1 MSRPVTVWLLIG
13 LVLAAFV
20 LAGRRDQCS
29 CQLPS
34 CSLAWAVESPSPPEE
49 SPAKDQA
56 QMGATQ
62 PSEDPSVSQDS
73 NTTGSASEAA
83 SPGEQPGQPSAE
95 TPPAEQPAAAPA
107 EPQPQPESRPAS
119 PPAEPASP
127 PQEETS
133 PPPIPEPEKP
143 SSPPADQAQAVSP
156 APAEEAT
163 EAKPQPQ
170 EPAPEQPKEPKEDPT
185 PPPAEPP
192 IPNLAEIIAKLR
204 QQEPGKYRP
213 VAEICQVKTYRVETL
228 HGFGLVVDLTDLARS
243 LGASGRTS
251 QPAISSLGSP
261 LKPGISS
268 PVAESSRRGES
279 PSSADLKAAL
289 ALLDRTAV
297 DELLEAIPESLWER
311 RAITLVTVTVN
322 IPPEGAHQGDRLDC
336 QVRSFEPKSLSGG
349 FLLPTKL
356 YPPGPRDKAPVGI
369 AAGPVV
375 SESTLRTGGDR
386 VVGGCLVQQDIQE
399 EFVRDG
405 KIRLLLKPEHASFLV
420 AQDIA
425 DRINVEV
432 GLFAGKPIA
441 RALSSSVIE
450 VEVPPGFEDNPV
462 GFVTQVLRLP
472 SSVPVEQS
480 ATVPFR
486 STIPEGRR

>member
-13 LVLAAFV
+13 LVLGAFV
-20 LAGRRDQCS
+20 LAGRRDQCA

-34 CSLAWAVESPSPPEE
+34 CSLAWATE
-49 SPAKDQA
+49 
-56 QMGATQ
+56 
-62 PSEDPSVSQDS
+62 
-73 NTTGSASEAA
+73 NTSS
-83 SPGEQPGQPSAE
+83 GEQPAQGAASQPSAHPASTE
-95 TPPAEQPAAAPA
+95 GAAPGNISEGTPPAEQPASSASEKPSG
-107 EPQPQPESRPAS
+107 EAS
-119 PPAEPASP
+119 PPAAGQPEAQ
-127 PQEETS
+127 PQ
-133 PPPIPEPEKP
+133 
-143 SSPPADQAQAVSP
+143 SPPAP
-156 APAEEAT
+156 AST
-163 EAKPQPQ
+163 
-170 EPAPEQPKEPKEDPT
+170 EPAPPSVSEAPAAPQSQPQPSTSAPTEQAPPTVPVSPEQPPGPQPKVEQ
-185 PPPAEPP
+185 PAVERP

-213 VAEICQVKTYRVETL
+213 IGEICQVKTYRVETL
-228 HGFGLVVDLTDLARS
+228 HGFGLVVDLTELARS
-243 LGASGRTS
+243 VGASGRLS
-251 QPAISSLGSP
+251 QPGITSLGSV
-261 LKPGISS
+261 LKPGTGVTS
-268 PVAESSRRGES
+268 AEPFRKGELLS
-279 PSSADLKAAL
+279 AADLKAAL
-289 ALLDRTAV
+289 ALLDRTA
-297 DELLEAIPESLWER
+297 DEELLQAIPESLWER
-311 RAITLVTVTVN
+311 RAVTLVTVTVN

-375 SESTLRTGGDR
+375 TESTLRAGGDR

-425 DRINVEV
+425 DRINVEL

-441 RALSSSVIE
+441 RALSSSAIE
-450 VEVPPGFEDNPV
+450 VEVPPGFDDNPV

-480 ATVPFR
+480 TTGPLR

>member
-1 MSRPVTVWLLIG
+1 
-13 LVLAAFV
+13 
-20 LAGRRDQCS
+20 
-29 CQLPS
+29 
-34 CSLAWAVESPSPPEE
+34 
-49 SPAKDQA
+49 
-56 QMGATQ
+56 
-62 PSEDPSVSQDS
+62 
-73 NTTGSASEAA
+73 
-83 SPGEQPGQPSAE
+83 
-95 TPPAEQPAAAPA
+95 
-107 EPQPQPESRPAS
+107 
-119 PPAEPASP
+119 
-127 PQEETS
+127 
-133 PPPIPEPEKP
+133 
-143 SSPPADQAQAVSP
+143 
-156 APAEEAT
+156 
-163 EAKPQPQ
+163 
-170 EPAPEQPKEPKEDPT
+170 
-185 PPPAEPP
+185 
-192 IPNLAEIIAKLR
+192 LAEIIAKLR

-213 VAEICQVKTYRVETL
+213 VGEISQVKTYRVETL
-228 HGFGLVVDLTDLARS
+228 HGFGLVVDLTELARNV
-243 LGASGRTS
+243 GASGRLS
-251 QPAISSLGSP
+251 QPGITSLGSV
-261 LKPGISS
+261 LKPGTGATS
-268 PVAESSRRGES
+268 AEPFRKGELVS
-279 PSSADLKAAL
+279 AADLKAAL
-289 ALLDRTAV
+289 ALLDRTAD
-297 DELLEAIPESLWER
+297 DELLQAIPETLWER
-311 RAITLVTVTVN
+311 RAVTLVTVTVN

-336 QVRSFEPKSLSGG
+336 HIRSFEPKSLSGG

-375 SESTLRTGGDR
+375 SESTLRAAGDR

-480 ATVPFR
+480 ATVPLR